1 MVRADIAISIKNAV
15 ERGYSIEQAKQS
27 LMNSG
32 YSMKE
37 VDEAINYLTSGVGE
51 IELPN
56 QDSYLPEQISRE
68 KSQQNTQ
75 QSNFQN
81 QGQDKLAQKQQPQM
95 PIQQVSYQNN
105 NQQTIPQEQ
114 FKIPKQKRSL
124 PWKVIIL
131 IFLLLVLIVVL
142 VGMVLFKDILIEALQ
157 NLLTG

>member
-81 QGQDKLAQKQQPQM
+81 QGQDKLAQKQQPV

-114 FKIPKQKRSL
+114 FKIPKQKSSF
-124 PWKVIIL
+124 PWKVMVL
-131 IFLLLVLIVVL
+131 IFLLLVLIAVL
-142 VGMVLFKDILIEALQ
+142 VGMVLFKDTLIEALQ
-157 NLLTG
+157 SLLTG

>member
-81 QGQDKLAQKQQPQM
+81 QGQDKLAQKQQPV
-95 PIQQVSYQNN
+95 PVQQINYQNN
-105 NQQTIPQEQ
+105 NQQIIPQEQ
-114 FKIPKQKRSL
+114 FKIPKQKRSF
-124 PWKVIIL
+124 PWKVVIL
-131 IFLLLVLIVVL
+131 IFLLLVLVAIL
-142 VGMVLFKDILIEALQ
+142 VGMILFKDTLIEALQ